1 MPSKNM
7 HHAKTGPIQLF
18 NFNFYLFA
26 GGFIYIIS
34 FESDFCFECSFFIEF
49 FDFKYSFTFL
59 IDFSLIDFAF
69 DFQCEFFTRF

>member
-1 MPSKNM
+1 MPSEDMRKT
-7 HHAKTGPIQLF
+7 KTGIDSRSLF

-49 FDFKYSFTFL
+49 FDFKCGFTL
-59 IDFSLIDFAF
+59 LVDFSLISFASDF
-69 DFQCEFFTRF
+69 